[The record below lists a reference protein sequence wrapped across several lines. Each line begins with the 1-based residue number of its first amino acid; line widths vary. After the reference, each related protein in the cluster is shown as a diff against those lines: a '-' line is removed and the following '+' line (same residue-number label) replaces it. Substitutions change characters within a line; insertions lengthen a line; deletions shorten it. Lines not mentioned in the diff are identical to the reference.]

1 MPSSSQVALV
11 TGASTG
17 IGRAVATALVT
28 AGFNVVGTSRSAV
41 SASPIQ
47 GVTFIDLDVTSDESV
62 AAAVE
67 KVLSRFGRIDVLVNN
82 AGVGASGAAE
92 DTSLDQDRRV
102 FDINVFGVMR
112 MTKAV
117 LPHMRSRKTGRIIN
131 ISSVVGFIPQPFMA
145 VYSSSKHAVEGY
157 TESLDHELR
166 EHGIRALLVEPAW
179 TSTDFDANNLKAD
192 QPLADYATQR
202 RVFEEYMASAVR
214 DGYPSDVVADTV
226 VTAARAARPKARYAA
241 GARAGQVHLLRR
253 YAPASVF
260 DSQIRKLNHLPA

>member
-1 MPSSSQVALV
+1 MTDPRQVALV

-17 IGRAVATALVT
+17 IGRAAATALAA
-28 AGFNVVGTSRSAV
+28 AGFDVIGTSRSA
-41 SASPIQ
+41 AGTSPIQ
-47 GVTFIDLDVTSDESV
+47 GVTFLDLDVTSDASV

-67 KVLSRFGRIDVLVNN
+67 EVIARFRRIDLLVNN

-92 DTSLDQDRRV
+92 ESSLDQDRRV
-102 FDINVFGVMR
+102 FDTNVFGVMR

-117 LPHMRSRKTGRIIN
+117 LPHMRSRKAGRIIN
-131 ISSVVGFIPQPFMA
+131 MSSVVGFIPQPFMA
-145 VYSSSKHAVEGY
+145 VYSASKHAIEGY

-166 EHGIRALLVEPAW
+166 EHGIRAILIEPAW
-179 TSTDFDANNLKAD
+179 TNTDFDANNLKAD
-192 QPLADYATQR
+192 QPLTDYDGQR

-214 DGYPSDVVADTV
+214 EGYPSDVVADAV
-226 VTAARAARPKARYAA
+226 VTAARATGPKARYAA
-241 GARAGQVHLLRR
+241 GARAGQVQLLRR